1 MANTVKSYTR
11 KSQAERREEILDAT
25 LRLFGE
31 NGVHATTVAQIAEAV
46 GVTPGA
52 LYRHFGNR
60 EAIVTAAIDL
70 AKRRGITWTET
81 SDAPDPLER
90 LVQLGRNHGAWSRE
104 HLNTTARPLLQT
116 IASAQNPEFVAEM
129 NFLSWPSTQR
139 LLEIADEGKRQGS
152 IRPEVESED
161 VAWAMMGFNFVQDL
175 ALLMGADRAADGAI
189 VRNLERLLD
198 CFRPVEREPVITATD
213 NAVRDE

>member
-11 KSQAERREEILDAT
+11 KSQAERQEEILDAT
-25 LRLFGE
+25 LRVFGE
-31 NGVHATTVAQIAEAV
+31 NGVHGTTVAQIAEAV

-60 EAIVTAAIDL
+60 DAIVAAATEL
-70 AKRRGITWTET
+70 ARRRGISWIET
-81 SDAPDPLER
+81 SDAPDVLER
-90 LVQLGRNHGAWSRE
+90 LVQLGRNHAAWSRE

-116 IASAQNPEFVAEM
+116 IASPQKPEFADQM

-139 LLEIADEGKRQGS
+139 LVEMADEGKRQGS
-152 IRPEVESED
+152 IRADVDSED
-161 VAWAMMGFNFVQDL
+161 VAWAMIGFNFVQDL
-175 ALLMGADRAADGAI
+175 ALLLGADRAADGAV

-198 CFRPVEREPVITATD
+198 CFRPAERKPVTNGD
-213 NAVRDE
+213 G